1 MAGWQNRLNRHES
14 ELTPGDDDREAWHA
28 VVHGPQKKSD
38 MTEQLTNIS
47 DSYSYSCFPT
57 GFYMHVSIFT
67 YSYAIDINPTLICVY
82 VIIFVCVCVYI
93 CLFFKKVPFK
103 GKILH

>member
-1 MAGWQNRLNRHES
+1 MMIGKLGMLQS
-14 ELTPGDDDREAWHA
+14 M
-28 VVHGPQKKSD
+28 GPKMSD

-47 DSYSYSCFPT
+47 DSYSYYCFPT

-67 YSYAIDINPTLICVY
+67 YSYATDINHTLICVY
-82 VIIFVCVCVYI
+82 VIIFVCVCV

-103 GKILH
+103 GKILY